1 MACVKIRLQERW
13 ETLSFLGFS
22 LYEISNHG
30 HVRNSKTG
38 RILKPEITGDGYLRV
53 YLKQDEGK
61 LKHLYV
67 HRLVAQVFLPN
78 PDNKETV
85 DHQDGDRQNNH
96 VRNLRWATH
105 LEQGRNKDCSPKEEH
120 NRGRV
125 IVQYDLDG
133 NFIKQWNSA
142 IEIERSLGI
151 DSSLIIKS
159 CRDQH
164 DGNKDYIWRYIE
176 DVEELENEEW
186 KDVTVDDWQGYFVSN
201 QGRVKKAD
209 GRILKGYVAKGY
221 YHIGRYDSERGGR
234 YSIRV
239 RVHRLVAL
247 TFLYFEGCEDL
258 VVNHKNGD
266 KLDNRVEN
274 LEFVTVRE
282 NNIHAIETGLRQKSG
297 AGRPVVQYTRD
308 GREIAT
314 YPSAKDAARETG
326 ANANCIGAV
335 CRGERNHSGG
345 YVWRYK

>member
-1 MACVKIRLQERW
+1 MACLKIRVQEKW
-13 ETLSFLGFS
+13 ESLSFLGFS
-22 LYEISNHG
+22 LYQVSNSG
-30 HVRNSKTG
+30 NVKNNTTG
-38 RILKPEITGDGYLRV
+38 RILKPEITDDGYLRV
-53 YLKQDEGK
+53 YLKHEEGK
-61 LKHLYV
+61 LKHLYI
-67 HRLVAQVFLPN
+67 HRLVAQIFLPN

-120 NRGRV
+120 NRDRTV
-125 IVQYDLDG
+125 YQYDLDG
-133 NFIKQWNSA
+133 NFIKEWNNDR
-142 IEIERSLGI
+142 EVQDELGI
-151 DSSLIIKS
+151 NASLITRS
-159 CRDQH
+159 CRGQLG
-164 DGNKDYIWRYIE
+164 GNKDYIWKYIE

-186 KDVTVDDWQGYFVSN
+186 REVTLKDWCGYFVSN
-201 QGRVKKAD
+201 QGRVRKRD
-209 GRILKGYVAKGY
+209 GCILKGSIVRGY
-221 YHIGRYDSERGGR
+221 HQVGRHDTQRGGR
-234 YSIRV
+234 FSIRIM
-239 RVHRLVAL
+239 VHRLVAL

-282 NNIHAIETGLRQKSG
+282 NNIHAIETGLRQKSKS
-297 AGRPVVQYTRD
+297 GRPVIQYTRD
-308 GREIAT
+308 GKEIAT
-314 YPSAKDAARETG
+314 YPSVKDAACETG